1 MSLLGDL
8 GSPSD
13 VPEIAALQPAATS
26 PVSAP
31 VLPPSRSPGIE
42 RWLRPNRLMLIGL
55 WLFAALHFYDM
66 WPILG
71 VVFRDADDAMRLT
84 EVRDFLAGQGWYDL
98 HQYRLDP
105 PADIPMHWSR
115 FIDLPIALLIR
126 FFGLFLEPATAT
138 RAAMYVWPALP
149 FLPVLWSSRA
159 IAVRIGGEWAAF
171 PAVYLLA
178 TLSVAVAQFIPGR
191 VDHHNVQIAL
201 TMALLT
207 LMVGPSGLR
216 RGLLAGLTGAMMMAI
231 GMETL
236 PFLILVVIALSL
248 RWVVEGDAN
257 GEAKAFGLSLALAT
271 VAVAGAT
278 LPISEWGR
286 GACDALSLSYV
297 SLAVVGGG
305 GLALAAR
312 LAPRDWRGRLVAL
325 VGLGVVAIV
334 AYAWPEPA
342 CLKGPFG
349 QMLPEVRT
357 GWLDDVNEVLPIWR
371 VFEHEHL
378 NAVLA
383 LATPVLAFLGFA
395 LLLGD
400 GERRRDPGFWLM
412 GAALAT
418 ATLIG
423 ITQLRTLTYAN
434 VFAVPLVAAAIG
446 HVARTSERRGRS
458 ITVTVL
464 AGSVLANGMV
474 LQLGLEQV
482 VPASWRAE
490 AAAAS
495 AVQAISSPAA
505 TAFSSAEKVGAD
517 ASVAA
522 AGGSPCY
529 TLTNYATLAALPTG
543 VVAAEVDLGPA
554 ILLAT
559 KHSVLGAP
567 YHRMQRGILDSLH
580 ILNRPV
586 SEAFAI
592 MAARGVDYLAI
603 CSTSAKPAARGGIVD
618 RLRSGSV
625 PAGLEEVP
633 GNGAVRVFRVH
644 ALPVLTAR

>member
-1 MSLLGDL
+1 M
-8 GSPSD
+8 
-13 VPEIAALQPAATS
+13 QPAATP

-31 VLPPSRSPGIE
+31 ALPSSRSPGIE

-55 WLFAALHFYDM
+55 WLFAALHFYDT
-66 WPILG
+66 WPTLG
-71 VVFRDADDAMRLT
+71 VVFRDTDDMMRLA

-115 FIDLPIALLIR
+115 FIDLPIALFIR

-159 IAVRIGGEWAAF
+159 IAVRLGGEWAAF

-207 LMVGPSGLR
+207 LMVGPSGVR

-248 RWVVEGDAN
+248 RWVVEGDAV
-257 GEAKAFGLSLALAT
+257 GEAKAFGLSLAGAT
-271 VAVAGAT
+271 VVLAAAT

-297 SLAVVGGG
+297 SLAVAGGG

-312 LAPRDWRGRLVAL
+312 LGLGDWRRRLAAL
-325 VGLGVVAIV
+325 VGLGVVAVV

-342 CLKGPFG
+342 CLRGPFG
-349 QMLPEVRT
+349 QMLPEVKT
-357 GWLDDVNEVLPIWR
+357 GWLDNVNEVQPIWQ
-371 VFEHEHL
+371 VFRHEHL
-378 NAVLA
+378 NAILA
-383 LATPVLAFLGFA
+383 LVTPVLGFLGFG
-395 LLLGD
+395 LLLLRD
-400 GERRRDPGFWLM
+400 DERRCDPGFWLM

-446 HVARTSERRGRS
+446 HVARVSEQRGRS

-464 AGSVLANGMV
+464 AGSVIANGMV
-474 LQLGLEQV
+474 LQMGVEQV

-490 AAAAS
+490 AAAATVVQGLPS
-495 AVQAISSPAA
+495 AAV
-505 TAFSSAEKVGAD
+505 TALSSAEKGGSA
-517 ASVAA
+517 ASAAAA
-522 AGGSPCY
+522 AGAPCY
-529 TLTNYATLAALPTG
+529 TTTNYADLAALPTG
-543 VVAAEVDLGPA
+543 VVAAEIDLGPA

-580 ILNRPV
+580 ILHRPV

-592 MAARGVDYLAI
+592 MAARGVDYLAV
-603 CSTSAKPAARGGIVD
+603 CSTSALRATPGSIVD